1 MERKDIDPHAIKTYI
16 GSILWAEIKNRG
28 KMLVPILLKYLILKI
43 EEPEIKEQ
51 FLKKRYS
58 FNKRRKA
65 FKKGIKKG
73 KYEKE
78 VPWKEGK
85 VDLPYNRQLAVKKLE
100 SLQRKLENDQELN
113 NK

>member
-1 MERKDIDPHAIKTYI
+1 MEGKDIDPHAIKTYI

-65 FKKGIKKG
+65 FKKVLKKG
-73 KYEKE
+73 NMKKKSHEK
-78 VPWKEGK
+78 KE
-85 VDLPYNRQLAVKKLE
+85 KLTYHTID
-100 SLQRKLENDQELN
+100 N
-113 NK
+113 

>member
-1 MERKDIDPHAIKTYI
+1 MEGKDIDPHAIKIYI
-16 GSILWAEIKNRG
+16 GWILWAEIKNRG
-28 KMLVPILLKYLILKI
+28 KILVPILLKYLILKI

-51 FLKKRYS
+51 FLKKTV

-73 KYEKE
+73 KYEPE
-78 VPWKEGK
+78 VLWKEGK
-85 VDLPYNRQLAVKKLE
+85 VDLPYNRQLAVTKLE
-100 SLQRKLENDQELN
+100 SLERKLENDQELN

>member
-1 MERKDIDPHAIKTYI
+1 MGRNK
-16 GSILWAEIKNRG
+16 SRG

-78 VPWKEGK
+78 VP
-85 VDLPYNRQLAVKKLE
+85 
-100 SLQRKLENDQELN
+100 
-113 NK
+113 